1 MKRYIKSNT
10 STKQTLREYL
20 ETNRDRLQGQN
31 LIIADLTPYPG
42 AEPDELGYTDCPGVL
57 FDGDVD
63 YLLNSAPVTD
73 DIPINEWPGDI
84 YLTQGDLDRCYIKD
98 VKSFPNGETIKIEG
112 FIM

>member
-1 MKRYIKSNT
+1 MKRYIKS
-10 STKQTLREYL
+10 STGRPTLREYL

-31 LIIADLTPYPG
+31 LIIADLTPYSSVDPTYTSN
-42 AEPDELGYTDCPGVL
+42 DEDCPGVL

-84 YLTQGDLDRCYIKD
+84 YLTQGDLDRCYVKE
-98 VKSFPNGETIKIEG
+98 VKSYPNGETIKIGG
-112 FIM
+112 FLK